1 MAGNREIVQNQ
12 LDVIKENRV
21 ILMGDFFYTQK
32 HKRLLIVFFEIKQF
46 LEKRTWEL

>member
-21 ILMGDFFYTQK
+21 ILMGDFFLYSKT
-32 HKRLLIVFFEIKQF
+32 
-46 LEKRTWEL
+46 